1 MSNGFAELNQRFS
14 ELEGK
19 VQKLLDILPRG
30 SGDSDTIMRSVSG
43 GGSLSVSSRGGS
55 WSVSSSGGAWSVS
68 SSGRTLSSSEHE

>member
-30 SGDSDTIMRSVSG
+30 SCDSDTIMWSVGGGTPSG
-43 GGSLSVSSRGGS
+43 GGAWPVGGGS
-55 WSVSSSGGAWSVS
+55 SSSGARSVS

>member
-30 SGDSDTIMRSVSG
+30 SCDSDTIMRSVG
-43 GGSLSVSSRGGS
+43 GGS

>member
-1 MSNGFAELNQRFS
+1 MCQTVQDSLNCSDFHSLVSNGFAELNQRFS

-30 SGDSDTIMRSVSG
+30 SGDSDTIMRSVS
-43 GGSLSVSSRGGS
+43 
-55 WSVSSSGGAWSVS
+55 SSGGAWSVS